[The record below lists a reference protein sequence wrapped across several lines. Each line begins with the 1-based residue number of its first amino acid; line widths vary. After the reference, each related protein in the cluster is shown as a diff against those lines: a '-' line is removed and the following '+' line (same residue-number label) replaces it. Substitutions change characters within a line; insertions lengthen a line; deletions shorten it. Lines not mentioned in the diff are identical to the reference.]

1 MLKNPDLSEFSLLSS
16 KKPYPSSSKRNRSD
30 FEKDY
35 TQEIMKNPLKPV
47 SEASRIPSKANKTI
61 LQVQKPFE
69 LKDPKIM
76 DSQITLP
83 SNKIAGIEE
92 VKKRWMSK
100 SDQLYRCR
108 RISEKIDNYLEHDEI
123 FADAKS
129 LKDET
134 SGAKNIYDGCCFIFI
149 YIFHKDY
156 NIMMFFLIKI
166 HKIVFRI

>member
-1 MLKNPDLSEFSLLSS
+1 MLKNPNLSEFSLLSS
-16 KKPYPSSSKRNRSD
+16 KKPYPSSTKRNRSD

-35 TQEIMKNPLKPV
+35 TQEIIKNPLKTV
-47 SEASRIPSKANKTI
+47 SDVSRMPSKMTNKTI
-61 LQVQKPFE
+61 LQTQKPFE

-92 VKKRWMSK
+92 VKKRWLSK
-100 SDQLYRCR
+100 SDQLFRCR
-108 RISEKIDNYLEHDEI
+108 RISEKLDNYLEHDET

-134 SGAKNIYDGCCFIFI
+134 SGPKNIYDGFHLFFHFSSKYIIFFYKISI
-149 YIFHKDY
+149 YLF
-156 NIMMFFLIKI
+156 
-166 HKIVFRI
+166 FRI